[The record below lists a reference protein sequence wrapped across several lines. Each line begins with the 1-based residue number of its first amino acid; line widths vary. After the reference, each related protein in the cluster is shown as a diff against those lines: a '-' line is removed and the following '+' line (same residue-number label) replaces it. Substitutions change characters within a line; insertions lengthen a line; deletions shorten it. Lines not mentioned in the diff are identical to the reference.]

1 MDVGVADATVGD
13 FLGDGE
19 VGWKAR
25 KRRKRRWA
33 NTPPMQRA
41 TRMPMF
47 WREAV
52 ASRKA
57 KPVKYEAAA
66 AIARNRMPK
75 AVAQA
80 RIRAAVLRASLL
92 IAGGGASG

>member
-1 MDVGVADATVGD
+1 
-13 FLGDGE
+13 
-19 VGWKAR
+19 
-25 KRRKRRWA
+25 
-33 NTPPMQRA
+33 
-41 TRMPMF
+41 MPMF
-47 WREAV
+47 WRAVV

-75 AVAQA
+75 AVAHA

-92 IAGGGASG
+92 IAGSWRGGG

>member
-1 MDVGVADATVGD
+1 M
-13 FLGDGE
+13 
-19 VGWKAR
+19 
-25 KRRKRRWA
+25 
-33 NTPPMQRA
+33 
-41 TRMPMF
+41 
-47 WREAV
+47 

-57 KPVKYEAAA
+57 KPVRAEAAV

-92 IAGGGASG
+92 IAGGGRVGGLEVFEVEHRAH